1 MTTRLS
7 IAILVALSAS
17 APLIRAEI
25 PIKSGDK
32 VAFLGDSITAAGY
45 SNPGGYVQLIG
56 AALAANGVKVELI
69 GAGRSGHKSDQMLE
83 RLDRDVISK
92 KPQWMTLSCGVNDVW
107 HGAKG
112 IALEDYQKNIASIVD
127 RAQAAGIK
135 VVILTATMIGEDP
148 SNPNNKKLAAY
159 NDFLRALASEKKC
172 RLADLNADMQA
183 ALAEAR
189 KSQPAPASKNLLTTD
204 GVHMAFAGD
213 MMMATGVLKGLGLD
227 SAELAKAK
235 SAWLDLP
242 NTVTLDLKVALTQR
256 QAEMLENLAAR
267 RNTSLS
273 DLLSKEV
280 NEQVISLLKQLKA
293 TND

>member
-1 MTTRLS
+1 
-7 IAILVALSAS
+7 
-17 APLIRAEI
+17 
-25 PIKSGDK
+25 
-32 VAFLGDSITAAGY
+32 LGDSITAAGY